1 MQLRSKTNCNT
12 HSLLLTSLYLLCSL
26 AKHLLRIKVLIV
38 DDHAL
43 VRMGIRRLLDDLPDM
58 IVVAEAENG
67 EVALALV
74 KKHHPDVVLLD
85 MKMPGI
91 DGWEVTRR
99 LKKSNPDIK
108 IIAVTSMNV
117 EPLPI
122 RVLQLGAMGFL
133 TKESGAEEMADAI
146 RKVFK
151 GERYLSAVIAQKMA
165 ISSLQESQESPF
177 ACLTE
182 RETQVM
188 LMITRGLN
196 MQDMVDRLFLSGK
209 TINGYRYRM
218 FEKLGIKNDVEL
230 TYLAMKHNVIER
242 PIDSLHDN
250 ND

>member
-1 MQLRSKTNCNT
+1 
-12 HSLLLTSLYLLCSL
+12 
-26 AKHLLRIKVLIV
+26 
-38 DDHAL
+38 
-43 VRMGIRRLLDDLPDM
+43 MGIRRLLDDLSDM
-58 IVVAEAENG
+58 SVVAEAENG
-67 EVALALV
+67 EIALALV
-74 KKHHPDVVLLD
+74 KEHHPDVVLLD

-117 EPLPI
+117 DPLPT

-133 TKESGAEEMADAI
+133 TKASGAEEMADAI
-146 RKVFK
+146 RKVYK
-151 GERYLSAVIAQKMA
+151 GYRYVSATVAQKMA
-165 ISSLQESQESPF
+165 ITSLLEQQESPF

-230 TYLAMKHNVIER
+230 TYLAMKHGVIDR
-242 PIDSLHDN
+242 PIDSLHDT